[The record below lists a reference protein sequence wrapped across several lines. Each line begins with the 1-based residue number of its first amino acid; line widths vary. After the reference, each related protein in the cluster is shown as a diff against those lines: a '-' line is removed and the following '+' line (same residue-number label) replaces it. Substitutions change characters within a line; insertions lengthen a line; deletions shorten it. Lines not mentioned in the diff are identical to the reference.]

1 MSQAYQ
7 SRSTESGRS
16 QLFYGLSVAQLQ
28 RTRSSFLRHEFKSSL
43 RPDEALLSG
52 RLALWEPLYQAIAA
66 EFRDSCSPGIFS
78 GDRNVLQGTRHY
90 SSMALTIRA
99 LLPFAS
105 KFIPVLDTAI
115 FSLLVMYYGR
125 LHANA
130 GLVDLARSGYTV
142 TIAQF
147 RRYLHT
153 ATPGATGALNI
164 SRAMFCTSVALCC
177 FEQLDEVAAIGFGY
191 TAHLNGALQLL
202 QSCGPN
208 AVQDFPEVK
217 PVLNAFRTIAAHDS
231 IQRRRAT
238 YLSESEWNQEIF
250 EGDGWTARDHLMS
263 LAMRIPAL
271 LESVDKLQMGL
282 CGNSSLYDRATT
294 LLRDLHELQAMFQSW
309 MDGVACSIRDDLF
322 WPSVHPKVGWSQV
335 VDAECKPKHRSSLQ
349 QLSFPNGSIAG
360 LLVHYWSFQLELF
373 AAEDILQRH
382 VQTSGADDGARSG
395 SATGESQTISR
406 KADETAQLIMEAQPY
421 LTSCLEGIIGLQ
433 LPMESV
439 KRHFAR
445 SGT

>member
-1 MSQAYQ
+1 MSQAYHN
-7 SRSTESGRS
+7 RSTESGRS
-16 QLFYGLSVAQLQ
+16 QQFYGLSVAHLQ
-28 RTRSSFLRHEFKSSL
+28 YIRSSFLSHEFKSSL
-43 RPDEALLSG
+43 PPDEALLSG
-52 RLALWEPLYQAIAA
+52 RLSLWEPLYQAIAA
-66 EFRDSCSPGIFS
+66 EFRDNCSPGIFS

-130 GLVDLARSGYTV
+130 GLVGLARSGYTA
-142 TIAQF
+142 TITQF
-147 RRYLHT
+147 RRYLHI
-153 ATPGATGALNI
+153 ATPGATGALQI
-164 SRAMFCTSVALCC
+164 SRAMFCASVALCC
-177 FEQLDEVAAIGFGY
+177 FEQLDDVATLGFGY
-191 TAHLNGALQLL
+191 TAHLDGALLL
-202 QSCGPN
+202 LRSCGPN

-217 PVLNAFRTIAAHDS
+217 PLLNAFRTIAAHDS

-238 YLSESEWNQEIF
+238 YLSEPGWNQQVF
-250 EGDGWTARDHLMS
+250 EGDSWTTRDHLIS
-263 LAMRIPAL
+263 LAMRVPAL

-282 CGNSSLYDRATT
+282 CGTSSLSDRATT
-294 LLRDLHELQAMFQSW
+294 LLRDLHRLQAKFQLW
-309 MDGVACSIRDDLF
+309 MDGVAGSIKDDLF
-322 WPSVHPKVGWSQV
+322 WPSIHPKIGWSQL
-335 VDAECKPKHRSSLQ
+335 DDSECKPKHRSSFQ

-373 AAEDILQRH
+373 AAEEILQRH
-382 VQTSGADDGARSG
+382 
-395 SATGESQTISR
+395 SQTLAEGDNSQNISR

-445 SGT
+445 CGS